1 MSPEDKF
8 VRVYKFVLAGLLIG
22 WFIKLPAFF
31 WKYFNVVIFDYPIHY
46 EFFPTM
52 FDAPFTARMFYL
64 LPILTVVG
72 FTLKFE
78 KWHLT
83 VYKVIAGIFLISSI
97 VMMLHLASYNDAT
110 FVTSFWVSLWLLW
123 FCFHRG
129 DDEHKHAINL
139 ALILVS
145 VTFLGG
151 FIGKCTGDWWNGEAF
166 FGIMQ
171 SFFTHYPFEWIKN
184 NFTFEQLSL
193 ISKYMSW
200 CIIFIEFA
208 LATSFLWPR
217 KHTLRFVPLIIL
229 GIVFFRTW
237 KILSVVSSLAALLW
251 ACLYLLPEKT
261 EELEEETV

>member
-31 WKYFNVVIFDYPIHY
+31 WKYFNEVIFDYPIHY

-83 VYKVIAGIFLISSI
+83 VYKAIAGIFLISSI

-110 FVTSFWVSLWLLW
+110 FVTS
-123 FCFHRG
+123 RG
-129 DDEHKHAINL
+129 IKKTS
-139 ALILVS
+139 AL
-145 VTFLGG
+145 
-151 FIGKCTGDWWNGEAF
+151 
-166 FGIMQ
+166 
-171 SFFTHYPFEWIKN
+171 
-184 NFTFEQLSL
+184 TFEDEMT
-193 ISKYMSW
+193 K
-200 CIIFIEFA
+200 C
-208 LATSFLWPR
+208 LAIAR
-217 KHTLRFVPLIIL
+217 TLHGL
-229 GIVFFRTW
+229 
-237 KILSVVSSLAALLW
+237 
-251 ACLYLLPEKT
+251 T
-261 EELEEETV
+261 EDRHERNQ